1 MEDQGEYLCRATNDK
16 DVKDKSIVL
25 SIQGKK

>member
-1 MEDQGEYLCRATNDK
+1 MEDQGEYVCRATNDYG
-16 DVKDKSIVL
+16 VKEKSIVL